1 VRNLRFALPLVL
13 LAAGLSV
20 QGLASEPV
28 DDGSPP
34 KNLTAA
40 NTTLAEVLRGYHHAL
55 GHATGNTLHSSVT
68 DYTATFAGLSGTI
81 HEVTRSQE
89 SRTDA
94 MLSGMHTAYGTFAGK
109 KWSMNENGQ
118 VTLESGLHQRD
129 DVDAAAL
136 RSAPLRSSGVKLIGE
151 SATPAAYVVEVNPPG
166 GRIEYIFF
174 DKRTLLVDRIERMRE
189 GRRVVFTFDDY
200 RNTQGLTEPW
210 HIHVDDGRPNNV
222 REQRVTALRYGAA
235 LSDADLA
242 LPPSP
247 KPIAG
252 ATTFPAS
259 VDGTIVDDRIII
271 TAGLSGHKV
280 NFLVDSGASG
290 IVIDR
295 DIADALK
302 FEQHGRITG
311 ATAGAYVES
320 DVVIPKM
327 QVGDV
332 VVEGAH
338 ARSLPFTM
346 WTDNGKP
353 IGGLLGFD
361 FIHDVVLHIDYLH
374 GTVEALSPLTF
385 TPPANARALPIALDD
400 QVPLISV
407 AIGNARNLHF
417 LLDTGADRSLLFTQ
431 FVSAH
436 PSDAADQGL
445 GTAMQA
451 SSPFVNDFLGVGG
464 MVDYRPMQ
472 TGPFDLAGWSFP
484 RWLFYVTQNA
494 PSFEFEDYDGLV
506 GQDVLRNYDVWLD
519 YPHLRV
525 YLRPNDRFR
534 QRWG

>member
-1 VRNLRFALPLVL
+1 MHKLRFALPLML
-13 LAAGLSV
+13 LAASLSA
-20 QGLASEPV
+20 QSLASETV
-28 DDGSPP
+28 DDGFPP
-34 KNLTAA
+34 KNLTST
-40 NTTLAEVLRGYHHAL
+40 NTTPAEVLRGYRRAV
-55 GHATGNTLHSSVT
+55 GHATGNTLHTSIT

-81 HEVTRSQE
+81 HEVSRAQE
-89 SRTDA
+89 SRTDSI
-94 MLSGMHTAYGTFAGK
+94 LGGMNTADGTLAGK

-118 VTLESGLHQRD
+118 VTVESGLHQRD
-129 DVDAAAL
+129 DIDAAAL
-136 RSAPLRSSGVKLIGE
+136 HAAPLQSSGVKLIGE
-151 SATPAAYVVEVNPPG
+151 SSTPAAFVVEVNPPG

-200 RNTQGLTEPW
+200 RNTQGVTEPW

-222 REQRVTALRYGAA
+222 REEHVTALRYGAA
-235 LSDADLA
+235 VADADLA
-242 LPPSP
+242 MPPPP
-247 KPIAG
+247 KPIAS
-252 ATTFPAS
+252 ATSFPAS
-259 VDGTIVDDRIII
+259 VGGTIVEDRIII
-271 TAGLSGHKV
+271 TAGISGHKV
-280 NFLVDSGASG
+280 NFQLDSGASG
-290 IVIDR
+290 IVVDR
-295 DIADALK
+295 DIVDALNL
-302 FEQHGRITG
+302 EQHGRITG
-311 ATAGAYVES
+311 ETAGTYVES

-327 QVGDV
+327 QIGDV

-346 WTDNGKP
+346 WTGDGKP
-353 IGGLLGFD
+353 VAGLLGFD

-374 GTVEALSPLTF
+374 GTVEALSPATF
-385 TPPANARALPIALDD
+385 TPPAGARSLPIALDD

-417 LLDTGADRSLLFTQ
+417 LLDTGADRSMLFAQ

-436 PSDAADQGL
+436 PSDASDQGL

-464 MVDYRPMQ
+464 TVDYRPMQ
-472 TGPFDLAGWSFP
+472 IGPLDLAGWTFP
-484 RWLFYVTQNA
+484 HWLFYVTQNA
-494 PSFEFEDYDGLV
+494 PSFESEDYDGLI

>member
-1 VRNLRFALPLVL
+1 
-13 LAAGLSV
+13 
-20 QGLASEPV
+20 
-28 DDGSPP
+28 
-34 KNLTAA
+34 
-40 NTTLAEVLRGYHHAL
+40 
-55 GHATGNTLHSSVT
+55 
-68 DYTATFAGLSGTI
+68 
-81 HEVTRSQE
+81 
-89 SRTDA
+89 
-94 MLSGMHTAYGTFAGK
+94 
-109 KWSMNENGQ
+109 
-118 VTLESGLHQRD
+118 
-129 DVDAAAL
+129 
-136 RSAPLRSSGVKLIGE
+136 
-151 SATPAAYVVEVNPPG
+151 
-166 GRIEYIFF
+166 
-174 DKRTLLVDRIERMRE
+174 MRE

-311 ATAGAYVES
+311 ATAGTYVES
-320 DVVIPKM
+320 DVVIPQM

-374 GTVEALSPLTF
+374 ATVEAPSPLTF
-385 TPPANARALPIALDD
+385 PPPANARALPLALD
-400 QVPLISV
+400 
-407 AIGNARNLHF
+407 
-417 LLDTGADRSLLFTQ
+417 
-431 FVSAH
+431 
-436 PSDAADQGL
+436 
-445 GTAMQA
+445 GTA
-451 SSPFVNDFLGVGG
+451 P
-464 MVDYRPMQ
+464 
-472 TGPFDLAGWSFP
+472 
-484 RWLFYVTQNA
+484 
-494 PSFEFEDYDGLV
+494 
-506 GQDVLRNYDVWLD
+506 
-519 YPHLRV
+519 
-525 YLRPNDRFR
+525 
-534 QRWG
+534 